1 MWFCDQN
8 GLKFN
13 RSNIFCWVVYHEKVN
28 FEEFIIEKRKKKGKK
43 DDGNLILYLPSQ
55 GFLFPIREAMDA

>member
-28 FEEFIIEKRKKKGKK
+28 FEKFIIEKRKKN
-43 DDGNLILYLPSQ
+43 DGNLILYLPSQ
-55 GFLFPIREAMDA
+55 GFLFPICEAMDA